1 MRLTGA
7 FRSIKTS
14 QAAIKKRFSFIRHLE
29 RAFFSVSRSPKR
41 REEDFFMAAER
52 FSVKCMMHDHSQ
64 VSGQTSL
71 QTGEEGEK
79 NQNTKNARISGAT
92 FSALMMFLVYEAPER
107 DEFTCVVFALLWPFC
122 RLLIS
127 HLHSWAAEEYHLRL
141 DNLNSSN
148 RQRA

>member
-71 QTGEEGEK
+71 QTGEEGRK
-79 NQNTKNARISGAT
+79 KPKHKKRTHIWCYFFGVDDVS
-92 FSALMMFLVYEAPER
+92 
-107 DEFTCVVFALLWPFC
+107 
-122 RLLIS
+122 RL
-127 HLHSWAAEEYHLRL
+127 RGPGT
-141 DNLNSSN
+141 
-148 RQRA
+148 